1 MIVRNLEELEAWKI
15 AHEFTLA
22 VYRAS
27 RTFPKE
33 EIFGVRSQLRR
44 SSVSVP
50 ANVAE
55 GFGRRSAKDFRR
67 HLRIANGSLEEARY
81 LLRLSLDLEYLARE
95 EHESLRELADR
106 VGALLGGLERHLSC
120 GLSES

>member
-22 VYRAS
+22 VYRAG

-67 HLRIANGSLEEARY
+67 HVRIANGSLEEARY

-106 VGALLGGLERHLSC
+106 VGALLGGLERHL
-120 GLSES
+120 GRRLSES